1 MPRDKIADDG
11 GELTDLQ
18 GETSI
23 LTRRNPKRIFVEP
36 NLSAVIA
43 RIESAINS
51 RLHKQINMR
60 TKLPVEK
67 QRQTGIEEIVDLAVD
82 KARRWL
88 LEMITFD
95 IDGAA

>member
-1 MPRDKIADDG
+1 MPRDKVPDDG
-11 GELTDLQ
+11 GELTDL
-18 GETSI
+18 ESKTSV
-23 LTRRNPKRIFVEP
+23 LPRRNSKRIFVEP

-43 RIESAINS
+43 RIEPTIQS
-51 RLHKQINMR
+51 RLRKQINMR
-60 TKLPVEK
+60 TKLRVEK

-95 IDGAA
+95 INRAA